1 MVNLQ
6 VSPYPQTVNIKSNV
20 FTSCIHSTHYLS
32 SGLVSDAKEVA
43 SVTFLVT
50 VNDRWYPQEYNT
62 TCLQTVKT
70 TPLRPDVSI
79 NKTQSIQVG
88 NCDRGPLT
96 YTIDNEYF
104 TGNLKLNRSLKLLYL
119 RQLRKVTSPNL
130 GDNDL

>member
-1 MVNLQ
+1 M
-6 VSPYPQTVNIKSNV
+6 
-20 FTSCIHSTHYLS
+20 FTHYAFILHAELLHNS
-32 SGLVSDAKEVA
+32 LGLVRDTKKVV

-50 VNDRWYPQEYNT
+50 VNDTWYPQEYNT
-62 TCLQTVKT
+62 TCLQTVKS
-70 TPLRPDVSI
+70 PPIRPDVSI
-79 NKTQSIQVG
+79 NETQSIQVG

-104 TGNLKLNRSLKLLYL
+104 TGNLKLNRSLKLLCL